1 MIQGSKT
8 VLRRNIVNRAIVKD
22 DKGSWVLNLQDPYF
36 EQVQSNWRSQRDRT
50 REQTMPYLLAEGHW
64 KGKLPQAIAAG
75 QAWENQDGSVS
86 WLEVERVADKGSSK
100 GNNFRGSITGMD
112 DASKNKIQG
121 MMDKMNRPAITSGGD
136 GDDNIGLT
144 IYGEGGAKGGWG
156 KDGGKDT
163 GKGGWY
169 GGKDGGWGSD
179 FGWGNKGG
187 WGSGAYDGGWSS
199 WGAGPSNGKADGGA
213 GKGNGRLAL
222 TDLDENEKPTAS
234 KHNQDAM
241 SQAELTNSGIN
252 IHATYLY
259 SYMFV
264 RKNLVSVLCT
274 LYIDTIHVHTTIWY
288 IIVRTHGK
296 HRSSYI

>member
-144 IYGEGGAKGGWG
+144 IYGKGGAKGGWG

-169 GGKDGGWGSD
+169 GGKDGGWGFD
-179 FGWGNKGG
+179 FGCGNKGVG
-187 WGSGAYDGGWSS
+187 GLARTTAAGAP
-199 WGAGPSNGKADGGA
+199 GA
-213 GKGNGRLAL
+213 LAL
-222 TDLDENEKPTAS
+222 ATVRRTAALARATDDLRL
-234 KHNQDAM
+234 Q
-241 SQAELTNSGIN
+241 
-252 IHATYLY
+252 
-259 SYMFV
+259 
-264 RKNLVSVLCT
+264 T
-274 LYIDTIHVHTTIWY
+274 LLRTRSLQLPNTT
-288 IIVRTHGK
+288 RT
-296 HRSSYI
+296 R